1 MQKTLFGALRE
12 HHQNWYTL
20 SLLYQ
25 SETSKK
31 IYGSSIPISDNNYK
45 STHVIIRWSHA
56 KHLMIFKCLVTDDVY
71 KSTKIASI
79 CSLAPWWNSK

>member
-1 MQKTLFGALRE
+1 MQKTLFGAWRE

-45 STHVIIRWSHA
+45 STHVILFEVIMNTR
-56 KHLMIFKCLVTDDVY
+56 IVNDIDGEY
-71 KSTKIASI
+71 
-79 CSLAPWWNSK
+79 

>member
-1 MQKTLFGALRE
+1 MQKALFGAWRE
-12 HHQNWYTL
+12 HHQNWYSL

-45 STHVIIRWSHA
+45 SFEVIMNNRI
-56 KHLMIFKCLVTDDVY
+56 VND
-71 KSTKIASI
+71 IAGEG
-79 CSLAPWWNSK
+79 LEFRKFL